1 MCYPEFDTQTLTDK
15 YIKASLLTLDM
26 LTAPQLKR
34 LQEAD
39 YRIFGPNMHS
49 AVKLCHWC
57 KQSIKSGEKKVCYK
71 QLFYGIKSHR
81 CLQMTP
87 CLPLCNLRCTHCWR
101 DHSYFKPAAEGP
113 LDDAKTVAEQ
123 SMEAQRK
130 LLVGL
135 GGVEHSAT
143 HLKEAMEPTNAAISL
158 DGEPT
163 LYPYLDDLIAEYQ
176 KRKMT
181 VFLVSNGM
189 RPDVLQG
196 LTNLPFQLYISL
208 TSPNQAFFDK
218 TQHPIAPAG
227 WEKLL
232 ETLELLPNI
241 GCRTVV
247 RLTLAK
253 GFNLEGTVSEFAKLI
268 LKASP
273 TFVEPKAFM
282 PIGAS
287 RARLPFEAMPS
298 HDEIIKFS
306 EELAKET
313 GYKLA
318 GESKP
323 SRVALL
329 KK

>member
-1 MCYPEFDTQTLTDK
+1 MLNTD
-15 YIKASLLTLDM
+15 
-26 LTAPQLKR
+26 QQKR

-39 YRIFGPNMHS
+39 YRVFGAHGHS

-57 KQSIKSGEKKVCYK
+57 KESIKTGEKRVCYK

-101 DHSYFKPAAEGP
+101 DHSYFRPAPEGAMDSAKTIAEG
-113 LDDAKTVAEQ
+113 
-123 SMEAQRK
+123 SIEAQRK

-135 GGVEHSAT
+135 GGVDHSAV

-163 LYPYLDDLIAEYQ
+163 LYPYLSNLIAEYQ

-189 RPDVLQG
+189 RPDVLNT
-196 LTNLPFQLYISL
+196 LEPLPYQLYISL
-208 TSPNQAFFDK
+208 TSPNQIFFER

-227 WEKLL
+227 WSKLL
-232 ETLELLPNI
+232 ETLELLPNM
-241 GCRTVV
+241 GCRTVI

-253 GFNLEGTVSEFAKLI
+253 NFNLDNTVADFAKLI

-273 TFVEPKAFM
+273 SFIEAKAFM

-287 RARLPFEAMPS
+287 RSRLPFEAMPS
-298 HDEIIKFS
+298 HDEILKFS
-306 EELAKET
+306 EELSKET

-318 GESKP
+318 GESPP
-323 SRVALL
+323 SRVTLL
-329 KK
+329 KR